1 LLQIA
6 VFEGCGVMAVVTGI
20 IYNDRRTTANRELRF
35 PALDLLCVIRCSFP
49 DSKALILESMHLS
62 EVTLVVGLSSR

>member
-1 LLQIA
+1 
-6 VFEGCGVMAVVTGI
+6 MAVVAGM
-20 IYNDRRTTANRELRF
+20 IYNDRRTIANKELRF

-62 EVTLVVGLSSR
+62 EVTLVV